1 MNKFEIVCEKRSLSS
16 KIISS
21 ARAAIKSTASNFAVA
36 YYSIDSRIKFAI
48 RLALLLAVIGA
59 CVGYVH
65 TAKSHDVLE
74 ASYMEAIS
82 EYNEKY
88 AHLMIKYEDLEKK
101 YDEMVESQEA
111 FATTIDSTVE
121 NIESMTTTLEALDDT
136 IKEDVPVTYAT
147 APAAKETVVEEQS
160 VSTATPKAATTQA
173 STNTAT
179 IETTSSSGSVNKNI
193 TSPSGLSAEE
203 FDAVIKDRLE
213 AIGHYNNSS
222 LVGMGSA
229 LVALEETYDING
241 LFCLAVASYESGHGT
256 TSQSINNPFGMMSS
270 SGLIKYSSIPAAVDA
285 WGSNMHNNYIGC
297 GLTTL
302 SSIGNKYCPGSTV
315 WASNVQSFINTYASI
330 YEKLY

>member
-1 MNKFEIVCEKRSLSS
+1 MNKFEIVCGKRSLTSEV
-16 KIISS
+16 ISTT
-21 ARAAIKSTASNFAVA
+21 RAAFKSIASNFAVA

-65 TAKSHDVLE
+65 TARSHDALE
-74 ASYMEAIS
+74 ASYTEAIS
-82 EYNEKY
+82 EYSEKY
-88 AHLMIKYEDLEKK
+88 AHLMIKYEDLEAK

-121 NIESMTTTLEALDDT
+121 DIESMTTTLEALDDA
-136 IKEDVPVTYAT
+136 IREDESVTYAA
-147 APAAKETVVEEQS
+147 APAAKETVAEEKS
-160 VSTATPKAATTQA
+160 VNTDTPKTTTTQTP
-173 STNTAT
+173 TNTT
-179 IETTSSSGSVNKNI
+179 TVETTSSSGSVNKNI

-203 FDAVIKDRLE
+203 FDAIIKDRLE

-229 LVALEETYDING
+229 LVALEETYGING

-270 SGLIKYSSIPAAVDA
+270 SGLIKYSSIPTAVDA
-285 WGSNMHNNYIGC
+285 WGSNMYNNYIGC

-302 SSIGNKYCPGSTV
+302 NSIANKYCPGSTV

>member
-21 ARAAIKSTASNFAVA
+21 ARAAFKSTASNFAVA

-65 TAKSHDVLE
+65 TAKSHDALE
-74 ASYMEAIS
+74 ASYMETIS
-82 EYNEKY
+82 EYSEKY

-121 NIESMTTTLEALDDT
+121 DIESTTTTIEALDNA
-136 IKEDVPVTYAT
+136 IKEEESVTYTA
-147 APAAKETVVEEQS
+147 APATKEIVTEEKNVTATKSTTVQTAS
-160 VSTATPKAATTQA
+160 STASVENT
-173 STNTAT
+173 STN
-179 IETTSSSGSVNKNI
+179 GSVNKNI
-193 TSPSGLSAEE
+193 TSPSGLSTEE

-213 AIGHYNNSS
+213 AIGQYNNSS

-229 LVALEETYDING
+229 LVALEETYGING

-270 SGLIKYSSIPAAVDA
+270 SGLIKYSSIPSAVDA
-285 WGSNMHNNYIGC
+285 WGSNMYNNYIGC

-302 SSIGNKYCPGSTV
+302 NSIANKYCPGSTV

>member
-1 MNKFEIVCEKRSLSS
+1 MNKFEIVCEKRPLSS
-16 KIISS
+16 KIISF
-21 ARAAIKSTASNFAVA
+21 ARAAFKSTASNFAVA

-65 TAKSHDVLE
+65 TAKSHDALE

-82 EYNEKY
+82 EYSEKY

-121 NIESMTTTLEALDDT
+121 DIESMTTTLEALDDA
-136 IKEDVPVTYAT
+136 IKEEESVTYTA
-147 APAAKETVVEEQS
+147 APATKEIVTEEKNVTATKSTTVQTAS
-160 VSTATPKAATTQA
+160 STASVENT
-173 STNTAT
+173 STN
-179 IETTSSSGSVNKNI
+179 GSVNKNI

-213 AIGHYNNSS
+213 AIGQYNNSS

-229 LVALEETYDING
+229 LVALEETYGING

-256 TSQSINNPFGMMSS
+256 TSQRINNPFGMMSS

-285 WGSNMHNNYIGC
+285 WGSNMYNNYIGC

-302 SSIGNKYCPGSTV
+302 NSIANKYCPGSTV